1 MTLNKADKRRALK
14 EAKEEALKRM
24 CEKVDKGLAA
34 QMELVMLLVLHDK
47 FGFGAERC
55 KKAITEFEELW
66 DSVNKN
72 YLTLED
78 IQQTVRETVKLDLEF

>member
-1 MTLNKADKRRALK
+1 
-14 EAKEEALKRM
+14 M

-34 QMELVMLLVLHDK
+34 QMEMVMLLVLHDK

-55 KKAITEFEELW
+55 KKAISEFEELW